1 MTAGFTVQYTLVT
14 ANSPDCEP
22 SLVDDYPVRVQYKT
36 LVSGDGGRGQNNS
49 GSEWMDSTHMPGT
62 H

>member
-1 MTAGFTVQYTLVT
+1 MTAGFTVQYTLMT

-22 SLVDDYPVRVQYKT
+22 SLVDDYPVRVQYRK
-36 LVSGDGGRGQNNS
+36 LVSGDGDRGQNNS